1 MSLKNAFIFL
11 ILRWKFSNKKKRSR
25 QKKNGYEYN
34 PYVTSEVGKDQH
46 KDLLKYGRGE
56 DESCHEGGYSLS
68 ANVWRDIIKIE
79 QIVTIGIMLGL
90 QAKESDDA
98 DKWTS

>member
-1 MSLKNAFIFL
+1 MTGK
-11 ILRWKFSNKKKRSR
+11 
-25 QKKNGYEYN
+25 
-34 PYVTSEVGKDQH
+34 VGKDQD
-46 KDLLKYGRGE
+46 KDLLKYCRGE
-56 DESCHEGGYSLS
+56 DESSHYFGYSLS

>member
-1 MSLKNAFIFL
+1 M
-11 ILRWKFSNKKKRSR
+11 
-25 QKKNGYEYN
+25 
-34 PYVTSEVGKDQH
+34 TSEVGKDQH
-46 KDLLKYGRGE
+46 KNLLKYGRGE
-56 DESCHEGGYSLS
+56 DKSCHEGGYSLS